1 MIALGVENGLA
12 GEESLRVA
20 LPLSP
25 LRRHLGSSRA
35 LPAFDTR
42 SKVGYLLVISLSF
55 GIV

>member
-25 LRRHLGSSRA
+25 FRRHLGSSRA

-42 SKVGYLLVISLSF
+42 SRVDTF
-55 GIV
+55 